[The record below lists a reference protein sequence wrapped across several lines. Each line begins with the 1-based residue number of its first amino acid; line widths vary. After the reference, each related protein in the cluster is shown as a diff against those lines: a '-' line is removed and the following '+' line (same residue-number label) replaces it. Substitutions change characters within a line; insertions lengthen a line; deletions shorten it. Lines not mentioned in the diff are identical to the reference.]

1 MRDGLLRLIN
11 RRFDEFNQATG
22 NIEKASGV
30 GKLLSLIGV
39 TAEAQMDFLQSRATE
54 VSLLSSSPRQLAL
67 VKSILAATPD
77 SERREL
83 FDLYLAAPE
92 LLEAHE
98 LLNQIGKRDEECLR
112 SFPTLITPLGVDH
125 KKRTLAQ
132 IISALGRNNKRGA
145 VNILFDHRDWFLAGA
160 TNSQFAPL
168 VSDLLLGL
176 ELLDRPSKF
185 FTSCKSAIEAGD
197 REEARRIINETLG
210 PNKPSAAAPTS
221 IDSTPT
227 IVIDS
232 TAAQALPEWCRWVS
246 AVLPEGETPRNAF
259 KDHIS
264 AHGKKLWF
272 KKMIF
277 SEQHLSTYL
286 RLLANGGTEDIN
298 TFLLERAREEQPA
311 SAVSEV
317 TTKQSNYSK
326 IIICGGSGGPE
337 KEAAFRES
345 FPEDIE
351 LDFYYGENGGKSFRN
366 IRPASMSPDTLVIW
380 ICDQTGHAQCWRVW
394 DMALASGARFELIP
408 KGIQN
413 AGIIAGVIDER
424 LGRAKIS

>member
-132 IISALGRNNKRGA
+132 IISDLG
-145 VNILFDHRDWFLAGA
+145 
-160 TNSQFAPL
+160 
-168 VSDLLLGL
+168 
-176 ELLDRPSKF
+176 
-185 FTSCKSAIEAGD
+185 
-197 REEARRIINETLG
+197 
-210 PNKPSAAAPTS
+210 
-221 IDSTPT
+221 
-227 IVIDS
+227 
-232 TAAQALPEWCRWVS
+232 
-246 AVLPEGETPRNAF
+246 
-259 KDHIS
+259 
-264 AHGKKLWF
+264 
-272 KKMIF
+272 
-277 SEQHLSTYL
+277 
-286 RLLANGGTEDIN
+286 
-298 TFLLERAREEQPA
+298 
-311 SAVSEV
+311 
-317 TTKQSNYSK
+317 
-326 IIICGGSGGPE
+326 
-337 KEAAFRES
+337 
-345 FPEDIE
+345 
-351 LDFYYGENGGKSFRN
+351 
-366 IRPASMSPDTLVIW
+366 
-380 ICDQTGHAQCWRVW
+380 
-394 DMALASGARFELIP
+394 
-408 KGIQN
+408 
-413 AGIIAGVIDER
+413 
-424 LGRAKIS
+424 